1 MTPSNSTI
9 TLHAEMHRE
18 IDDSL
23 QTSRLTRSAMLSVVA
38 VSAAR
43 SSSSQRRPRAID
55 ATTVAR
61 FSERIGR
68 ACCGDIPSGRRIA
81 ILRSVSLRRV
91 IPPRQFCD
99 QMSLSDNIIQKVLA
113 FRAPLERY
121 CPRDRFDSDC
131 VLGTQFEVLSAPPRI
146 LVLTVISRFSPNSPE
161 CAGLF
166 SEILS
171 LQRRS

>member
-1 MTPSNSTI
+1 MYARRIRLFPLERRATTKNNENQSVCDRFSIVYRLYWNFLPRLGKLLNTRLNFGSTTPRIRQLFS
-9 TLHAEMHRE
+9 
-18 IDDSL
+18 
-23 QTSRLTRSAMLSVVA
+23 SVI
-38 VSAAR
+38 

-55 ATTVAR
+55 ATKVAR

-121 CPRDRFDSDC
+121 CPRDRFDTDC
-131 VLGTQFEVLSAPPRI
+131 VLGTQFS
-146 LVLTVISRFSPNSPE
+146 F
-161 CAGLF
+161 
-166 SEILS
+166 
-171 LQRRS
+171 

>member
-1 MTPSNSTI
+1 MSAPNITI
-9 TLHAEMHRE
+9 TLHPEMHRE

-23 QTSRLTRSAMLSVVA
+23 QTSRLTRPAMLSVVA
-38 VSAAR
+38 VSSAR
-43 SSSSQRRPRAID
+43 SSSSQRRPPAID
-55 ATTVAR
+55 ATKVAR

-113 FRAPLERY
+113 FRA
-121 CPRDRFDSDC
+121 
-131 VLGTQFEVLSAPPRI
+131 
-146 LVLTVISRFSPNSPE
+146 LVLTEISRNPAISPE
-161 CAGLF
+161 SAELP

-171 LQRRS
+171 PHRRP